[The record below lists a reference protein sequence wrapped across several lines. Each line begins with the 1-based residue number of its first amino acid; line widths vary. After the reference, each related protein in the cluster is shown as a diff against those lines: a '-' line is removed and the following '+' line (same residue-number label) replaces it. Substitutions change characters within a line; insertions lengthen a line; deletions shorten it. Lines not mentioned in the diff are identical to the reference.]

1 MIHKTINIC
10 LIAILFIITV
20 IETVIFVTA
29 LMANDTAN
37 NLPILIG
44 TGGGIIAGIYLIAL
58 LATKRKSI
66 FK

>member
-1 MIHKTINIC
+1 MTHKTINIC